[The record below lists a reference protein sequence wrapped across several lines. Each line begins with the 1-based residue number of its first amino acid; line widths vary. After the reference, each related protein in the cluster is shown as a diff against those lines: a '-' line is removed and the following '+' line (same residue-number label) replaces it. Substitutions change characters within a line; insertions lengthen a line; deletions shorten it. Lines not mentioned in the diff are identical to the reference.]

1 MVTGEHVA
9 HERKISFPLML
20 TIGGAVLAGVFG
32 IIVAAVTGEPSF
44 LLLIILGAAT
54 GWTIASFASIEVDRV
69 DEPDE
74 SHAH

>member
-9 HERKISFPLML
+9 HERRVSFPLAM

-44 LLLIILGAAT
+44 LLLAILGAAT
-54 GWTIASFASIEVDRV
+54 GWTIASFASIEVDRA

-74 SHAH
+74 SSAH